1 MGPPLSKLRSIL
13 LLVAAAVPAWSQARF
28 EVTSVRPSH
37 SGATAQDARFNMRGD
52 RFEATAA
59 TIGDVLDMLNGFRLH
74 RVVGGPAWMRTDR
87 FDIVAKADRA
97 IAGPDIKSA
106 IMALLAERFQLQ
118 SHKETR
124 DTPGFVILAPKEPEV
139 LKPAASDEKY
149 SLRVRDGDVAF
160 TATSMGSLTNYLSQV
175 WKAPVEDQTKLEGE
189 YDFIL
194 ATSRAERHTGD
205 QWGDWVREAIED
217 AGFRVEGRKIPMEV
231 TVVDRCERP
240 SEN

>member
-1 MGPPLSKLRSIL
+1 MGMQSSKLRAIL
-13 LLVAAAVPAWSQARF
+13 LLAIAFLPVWAQAGFDVSSVKPSRPGAAAQY
-28 EVTSVRPSH
+28 T
-37 SGATAQDARFNMRGD
+37 RFNMRGN

-59 TIGDVLDMLNGFRLH
+59 TVGDVLDMLNGFRLY

-87 FDIVAKADRA
+87 FDIVAKADQS
-97 IAGPDIKSA
+97 IAETDFKSA
-106 IMALLAERFQLQ
+106 VMAVLAERFQLQ

-124 DTPGFVILAPKEPEV
+124 DTPGFTIRAPKTKEV

-160 TATSMGSLTNYLSQV
+160 TAASMGSLANYLSQM
-175 WKAPVEDQTKLEGE
+175 WSAPVADRTNMEGA
-189 YDFIL
+189 YDFTL

-205 QWGDWVREAIED
+205 RWADWVREALED
-217 AGFRVEGRKIPMEV
+217 LGFRVEGRKIPMEV

-240 SEN
+240 NEN